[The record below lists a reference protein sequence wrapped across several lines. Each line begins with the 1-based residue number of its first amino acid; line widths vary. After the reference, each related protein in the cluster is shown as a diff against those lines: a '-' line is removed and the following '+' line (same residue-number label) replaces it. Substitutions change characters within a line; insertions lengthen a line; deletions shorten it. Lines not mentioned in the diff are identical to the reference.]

1 MATSMTPTEQDKE
14 LRGIVGEIPNYI
26 FECLELSDEIKEEW
40 KYGSKASDFGS
51 HNQFVHK
58 YEKKLA
64 DFIIADRK
72 RVALEARIE
81 TVTYIESML
90 RFENIPLHPVQAES
104 LKQYLRQLKAQQ
116 EEV

>member
-1 MATSMTPTEQDKE
+1 MTPTEQDKE
-14 LRGIVGEIPNYI
+14 LREQIHSALFADDFPILNDIEKNAVDRVVAII
-26 FECLELSDEIKEEW
+26 QAQ
-40 KYGSKASDFGS
+40 KADM
-51 HNQFVHK
+51 
-58 YEKKLA
+58 
-64 DFIIADRK
+64 K

-104 LKQYLRQLKAQQ
+104 LKQYLRQLEAQQ